1 MVEGEGIAQRVQ
13 RVEGNN
19 STRMFD
25 SERRKKEG
33 LFVAVAVDSGDEEC
47 WGQETERRWAGSP
60 VKNRSPKKV
69 AKYSHDPKI
78 RSLLLHQ
85 VTCKTKKV

>member
-25 SERRKKEG
+25 SERRKKRG
-33 LFVAVAVDSGDEEC
+33 CALQSPSTAVMKSAG
-47 WGQETERRWAGSP
+47 GRRRNDGGP
-60 VKNRSPKKV
+60 VKNESPK
-69 AKYSHDPKI
+69 
-78 RSLLLHQ
+78 R
-85 VTCKTKKV
+85 